1 MRVITISNQRGG
13 IGKSTTA
20 AALAQAACYKGLKCL
35 VIDLDPQGHVSFF
48 TGADTNAAGAFDLL
62 EGQPAA
68 EVIQETAAGLDVIP
82 ANWSLLTVT
91 TGAGSARRLRKA
103 LEPIKEKYDL
113 IIIDTPAT
121 AGELQNNALMAS
133 TDLIIPLQADVTGT
147 KSLYLITD
155 AAKQIQRANPDLQI
169 TGYLLTCSGER
180 STLARQMA
188 EQIQQRAAAINVP
201 CLGAIR
207 KAVAIREAQAMQQS
221 LFDYAPK
228 SKPAEDYLA
237 LLEKLTGAATRKQ
250 GKARSKAGTNKK
262 GV

>member
-1 MRVITISNQRGG
+1 MRVITICNQRGG

-20 AALAQAACYKGLKCL
+20 AALAQAACYRGFKCL
-35 VIDLDPQGHVSFF
+35 AIDTDPQGHLSFF
-48 TGADTNAAGAFDLL
+48 TGADTNTAGAFDLL
-62 EGQPAA
+62 EGKPAA
-68 EVIQETAAGLDVIP
+68 EIIQATAAGLDVIP

-91 TGAGSARRLRKA
+91 TGAGSARRLRNA
-103 LEPIKEKYDL
+103 IEPIKERYDL
-113 IIIDTPAT
+113 IFIDTPAT

-133 TDLIIPLQADVTGT
+133 TDLIIPLQADITGA
-147 KSLYLITD
+147 KCLYLITD
-155 AAKQIQRANPDLQI
+155 AAKQIQRANPALQI
-169 TGYLLTCSGER
+169 TGYILTSAGGR
-180 STLARQMA
+180 STLARQLA

-207 KAVAIREAQAMQQS
+207 KAVAIQEAQAMQQS
-221 LFDYAPK
+221 LFEYAPK

-237 LLEKLTGAATRKQ
+237 LFDKLTRGTRNQ